1 MGELTEPVD
10 LCAPDGTLSPAA
22 LGWSRRPLHRCNLSG
37 HLLRKKRW
45 EYWCV
50 ANGEA
55 FLAFTCADL
64 DYLGLAAVTFLDL
77 ASGTLIE
84 RAALSPLGAGF
95 RLGETVCGADVSF
108 ARSGLQLAFSHGATV
123 TRLQGKSGGELAA
136 DLTVERRPESLNV
149 VVPWSAG
156 RFQFTSKQFA
166 LPAAG
171 WATAA
176 GRRYDFSAGAFSCL
190 DFGRGVWPWRTEWF
204 WANAAGVLEGRTLGL
219 NLGGLWTRGTGAAE
233 NALSVDGRIHK
244 IDEELDFTFTDPGSS
259 WRIRAPSGR
268 VDLEVTPIYARTV
281 GADLPLLGAKL
292 QWAFGRFRGVI
303 DELPIAG
310 LNGFIEHFRAR
321 W

>member
-50 ANGEA
+50 ANGE
-55 FLAFTCADL
+55 
-64 DYLGLAAVTFLDL
+64 
-77 ASGTLIE
+77 IE
-84 RAALSPLGAGF
+84 RAAVSPLGAGF
-95 RLGETVCGADVSF
+95 RLGQTVCGADVSF
-108 ARSGLQLAFSHGATV
+108 ARSGLQLAFSHGA
-123 TRLQGKSGGELAA
+123 
-136 DLTVERRPESLNV
+136 
-149 VVPWSAG
+149 
-156 RFQFTSKQFA
+156 
-166 LPAAG
+166 
-171 WATAA
+171 
-176 GRRYDFSAGAFSCL
+176 AGAFSCL

-219 NLGGLWTRGTGAAE
+219 NLGGLWTRGTGAVE

-244 IDEELDFTFTDPGSS
+244 IDEELDFTFTDPSS
-259 WRIRAPSGR
+259 WRIHAPSGR

-292 QWAFGRFRGVI
+292 QWAFGRFRGVV

>member
-50 ANGEA
+50 ANGDA

-84 RAALSPLGAGF
+84 RAAVSPLGAGF
-95 RLGETVCGADVSF
+95 QLGETVCGADVSF
-108 ARSGLQLAFSHGATV
+108 ARSGLQLAFSHGA
-123 TRLQGKSGGELAA
+123 
-136 DLTVERRPESLNV
+136 
-149 VVPWSAG
+149 
-156 RFQFTSKQFA
+156 
-166 LPAAG
+166 
-171 WATAA
+171 
-176 GRRYDFSAGAFSCL
+176 AGAFSCL

-219 NLGGLWTRGTGAAE
+219 NLGGLWTRGTGAVE

-244 IDEELDFTFTDPGSS
+244 IDEELDFTFTDPSS
-259 WRIRAPSGR
+259 WRIHAPSGR

-292 QWAFGRFRGVI
+292 QWAFGRFRGVV

>member
-50 ANGEA
+50 ANGE
-55 FLAFTCADL
+55 
-64 DYLGLAAVTFLDL
+64 
-77 ASGTLIE
+77 IE
-84 RAALSPLGAGF
+84 RAAVSPLGAGS
-95 RLGETVCGADVSF
+95 RLGETVCGADLSF
-108 ARSGLQLAFSHGATV
+108 ARSGLQLAFSHGA
-123 TRLQGKSGGELAA
+123 
-136 DLTVERRPESLNV
+136 
-149 VVPWSAG
+149 
-156 RFQFTSKQFA
+156 
-166 LPAAG
+166 
-171 WATAA
+171 
-176 GRRYDFSAGAFSCL
+176 AGAFSCL

-219 NLGGLWTRGTGAAE
+219 NLGGLWTRGTGAVE

-292 QWAFGRFRGVI
+292 QWAFGRFRGVV